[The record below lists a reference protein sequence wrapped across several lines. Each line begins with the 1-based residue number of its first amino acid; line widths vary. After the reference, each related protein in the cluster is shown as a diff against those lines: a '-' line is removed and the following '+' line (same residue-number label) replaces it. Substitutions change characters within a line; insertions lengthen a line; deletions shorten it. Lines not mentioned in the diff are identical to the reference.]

1 ATARAHGV
9 GDARLDVPA
18 EQELLALLERA
29 LHRGDLQQD
38 VHAVG
43 VVLEHALPPLHLALD
58 PPQPAPRLALGLLVE
73 HPIPP
78 VGTIPPGP
86 TAVKRRAA
94 PCYCYIEMS
103 WGNCSVKVSS
113 PYGDFH
119 DEPEGVAPRRTGDC
133 GRGRPDQQSGG
144 SRRPA
149 HDAPAISAAQAALSR
164 DGGGGTAPPKP
175 RAPLAATP
183 AGERGGPSPGAA
195 ARPVH
200 GVQ

>member
-1 ATARAHGV
+1 MRCSPCTWPSIR
-9 GDARLDVPA
+9 RSRP
-18 EQELLALLERA
+18 RA
-29 LHRGDLQQD
+29 LPLVSSLSILYPQGVLSLRGR
-38 VHAVG
+38 
-43 VVLEHALPPLHLALD
+43 
-58 PPQPAPRLALGLLVE
+58 RLSS
-73 HPIPP
+73 
-78 VGTIPPGP
+78 
-86 TAVKRRAA
+86 AA
-94 PCYCYIEMS
+94 RHPCYCYIEMS

-183 AGERGGPSPGAA
+183 AGERGGPSPGGA

-200 GVQ
+200 GVPCHAVH